1 MRSYFQY
8 ELTRL
13 LRNGR
18 YVFFTIAYP
27 VILYLFFS
35 HVGGG
40 TEGGTSGGISAAA
53 YVMVSMAVFGASG
66 AAIGIA
72 AQIANERDTGWTR
85 QLRLTPLPPWGYVVA
100 KIVSGLAIAVCA
112 FGLVFAVGGFA
123 EGVQLPLQHWL
134 TIAGMM
140 LVSLIPFAA
149 LGVLLGYVASG
160 TAGRAAMMFPWLL
173 LSLFGGLWMPVS
185 TMPHVMAEVAHGL
198 PTFQMADLAWR
209 SLAGKA
215 PSTQSM
221 MVLAVWTVGLVALAG
236 WRYRRDAVRPA

>member
-1 MRSYFQY
+1 MRSYFRY

-40 TEGGTSGGISAAA
+40 GKGTAGGIAISA

-85 QLRLTPLPPWGYVVA
+85 QLRLTPLPSWGYVTA

-112 FGLVFAVGGFA
+112 FGLVFAVGGIV
-123 EGVQLPLQHWL
+123 EGVSLPLGHWL
-134 TIAGMM
+134 TIAGML
-140 LVSLIPFAA
+140 LVALIPFAA
-149 LGVLLGYVASG
+149 LGVFLGYLASG

-173 LSLFGGLWMPVS
+173 LSLFGGLWMPIS
-185 TMPHVMAEVAHGL
+185 TMPTVMADVAHGL
-198 PTFQMADLAWR
+198 PTFQMANLAWR
-209 SLAGKA
+209 SLAG
-215 PSTQSM
+215 QSPTTESVL
-221 MVLAVWTVGLVALAG
+221 VLAAWTVGLVALAG
-236 WRYRRDAVRPA
+236 WRYRRDSVRPA